1 MELRKIIPP
10 VLFRG
15 GTVGCAPP
23 RLRGGGAGRAAGPL
37 AADHSPRAH
46 GRAHATPVAAAC
58 APLAPRADTA
68 VQELCVRTKKSKFG
82 VSLSGLRR
90 MFLMNE
96 HHYVGCGTFSTR
108 PTNQHGSVVLE
119 RHS

>member
-15 GTVGCAPP
+15 GAVGSAPP

-108 PTNQHGSVVLE
+108 PTYQHGSLVLE
-119 RHS
+119 LHS